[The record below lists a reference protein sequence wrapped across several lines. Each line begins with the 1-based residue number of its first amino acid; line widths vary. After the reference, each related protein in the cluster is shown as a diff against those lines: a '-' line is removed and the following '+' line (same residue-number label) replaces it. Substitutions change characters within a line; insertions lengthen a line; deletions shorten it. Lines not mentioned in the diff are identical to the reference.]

1 LPITRTTNLVQNL
14 QWQSP
19 YGFVGTAK
27 TVTVSPNV
35 PYASRITLPTPMD
48 AKSAL
53 KKTTSKGP

>member
-1 LPITRTTNLVQNL
+1 L